1 MGLSMGFQRRGK
13 SKFSFPC
20 DGLRKGNWLISCRY
34 EIRVGRS
41 THVRGPF
48 LDKTGRQ
55 LLDGGGTVVYGSNH
69 GDVYAPGGLGV
80 LPENDEHQ
88 DILYYH
94 YSKSL
99 LLCLELQMNVRLT
112 DWLLVNTT
120 IGFLD
125 PVSIINETGYLLS
138 TNLFSKRIPVSA
150 IATSNTLTDGQKPG
164 LSHLSVLHQSH
175 KTNNIP
181 RATSTNKSP
190 TINAKYAMNLLVLMC
205 MCYLI
210 LNVFRQ
216 RFFGPRLIL
225 VPAGFLVI
233 WVLIWIY

>member
-1 MGLSMGFQRRGK
+1 MTVFERVI
-13 SKFSFPC
+13 
-20 DGLRKGNWLISCRY
+20 WLISCRY

-41 THVRGPF
+41 THIRGPF

-80 LPENDEHQ
+80 LPESDEHQ

-94 YSKSL
+94 YSESL
-99 LLCLELQMNVRLT
+99 LLCLELQMNARLT
-112 DWLLVNTT
+112 NWLLVNTS

-125 PVSIINETGYLLS
+125 PVSTINETDSRPS

-150 IATSNTLTDGQKPG
+150 IATSNTSMDGQKPG
-164 LSHLSVLHQSH
+164 LSHVSALHQSR
-175 KTNNIP
+175 KTNKIS
-181 RATSTNKSP
+181 RATCTNRSP
-190 TINAKYAMNLLVLMC
+190 AINAKYAMNLLVLMC

-216 RFFGPRLIL
+216 RFSGPRLIL

-233 WVLIWIY
+233 WVLVWIY